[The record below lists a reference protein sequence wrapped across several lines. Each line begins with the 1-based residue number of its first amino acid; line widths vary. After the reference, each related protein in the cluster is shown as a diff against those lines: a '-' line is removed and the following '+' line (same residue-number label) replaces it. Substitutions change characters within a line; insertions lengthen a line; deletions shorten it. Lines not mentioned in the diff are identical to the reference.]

1 MADTFYARRG
11 KRWLDLALA
20 GGALA
25 VLALPML
32 VLAAL
37 VRWRLGSPVLFRQTR
52 PGLGGRLFAMVKF
65 RTMTDAR
72 DAEGR
77 LLPDNVRLTRFGRLL
92 RATSLDELPELWNV
106 LRGEMSLVGP
116 RPLLVEYLDRYTAE
130 QARRHDSLPGITG
143 WAQVNG
149 RNALSWEEKFALD
162 VWYVDH
168 VSLALDLQI
177 LLKTVLKVLVRDGV
191 SAAGHATAPVFLGS
205 ATPHTAGSA
214 DAAAPRPASI
224 PFPSGSIPAPSH
236 SRRLDADSSPP
247 RRPVVVLGAGGH
259 AKVVVSLL
267 RSCGYEVAGLY
278 DDRPEVWGTKVLGAE
293 VIGAIELLKTHRG
306 PAVIAIG
313 NGRVRQSLA
322 NLLRLDWLTVVHPT
336 AWVDPA
342 VSMGAGTVI
351 CAGAVIQPDVRIGAH
366 TIINTG
372 ATVDHDCVLGDFV
385 HIAPGAHLTGNIRIG
400 EGVLVGAGAVAIPG
414 LTIGSWTTVGGG
426 ATVVRDLPS
435 DVIAIGNPARILR
448 PLGIPKAA

>member
-11 KRWLDLALA
+11 KRWLDLALTGMALVMLA
-20 GGALA
+20 G
-25 VLALPML
+25 PML

-37 VRWRLGSPVLFRQTR
+37 VRWRLGSPILFRQTR

-72 DAEGR
+72 DADGR
-77 LLPDNVRLTRFGRLL
+77 LLPDHVRLTRFGRLL

-116 RPLLVEYLDRYTAE
+116 RPLLVEYLDRYTPE
-130 QARRHDSLPGITG
+130 QARRHETLPGITG

-149 RNALSWEEKFALD
+149 RNALGWEEKFALD

-168 VSLALDLQI
+168 LSLALDLRI
-177 LLKTVLKVLVRDGV
+177 LLMTVLKVLVRDGV

-205 ATPHTAGSA
+205 TPQSAPGGLGAAQSPATVCF
-214 DAAAPRPASI
+214 PAKSL
-224 PFPSGSIPAPSH
+224 PAPSQA
-236 SRRLDADSSPP
+236 RRLQAGPA
-247 RRPVVVLGAGGH
+247 RENLPVVVLGAGGH

-267 RSCGYEVAGLY
+267 RSCGYEVGGLY
-278 DDRPEVWGTKVLGAE
+278 DDRREVWGTRVLGVE
-293 VIGAIELLKTHRG
+293 VIGAIELLKSHRG

-322 NLLRLDWLTVVHPT
+322 SQLPLDWLTAVHPT
-336 AWVDPA
+336 AWVDPE
-342 VSMGAGTVI
+342 VTIGPGTVI
-351 CAGAVIQPDVRIGAH
+351 CAGAVIQPDVQIGAH
-366 TIINTG
+366 NIVNTS

-385 HIAPGAHLTGNIRIG
+385 HIAPGAHLTGNIRVG
-400 EGVLVGAGAVAIPG
+400 DGVLVGAGAVAIPG
-414 LTIGSWTTVGGG
+414 LTIGAWTTIGGG

-435 DVIAIGNPARILR
+435 EVIAIGNPARILR

>member
-11 KRWLDLALA
+11 KRWLDLALSCSV
-20 GGALA
+20 LA
-25 VLALPML
+25 ALALPMV
-32 VLAAL
+32 VLAVL
-37 VRWRLGSPVLFRQTR
+37 VRWRLGAPVLFRQTR
-52 PGLGGRLFAMVKF
+52 PGLGGRLFEMVKF
-65 RTMTDAR
+65 RSMTDAR
-72 DAEGR
+72 NAEGQ

-116 RPLLVEYLDRYTAE
+116 RPLLVEYLDRYTPE
-130 QARRHDSLPGITG
+130 QSRRHETLPGVTG

-168 VSLALDLQI
+168 VSLALDLRI
-177 LLKTVLKVLVRDGV
+177 LLKTVLKVLVREGV
-191 SAAGHATAPVFLGS
+191 SAAGHVTAPVFLGS
-205 ATPHTAGSA
+205 EPRNSAGDA
-214 DAAAPRPASI
+214 VAAAPPSVR
-224 PFPSGSIPAPSH
+224 FPSNSIPAVSQA
-236 SRRLDADSSPP
+236 RRLNEDTD
-247 RRPVVVLGAGGH
+247 RTRQPVVVLGAGGH

-278 DDRPEVWGTKVLGAE
+278 DDRSEVWGTRVLGAE
-293 VIGAIELLKTHRG
+293 VVGAIGLLKEHRG
-306 PAVIAIG
+306 PGVIAIG
-313 NGRVRQSLA
+313 NGRVRKALA
-322 NLLRLDWLTVVHPT
+322 NALPLEWLTVVHPT

-400 EGVLVGAGAVAIPG
+400 DGVLVGAGAVAIPG

-426 ATVVRDLPS
+426 ATVVRDLPPE
-435 DVIAIGNPARILR
+435 VIAIGNPARILR

>member
-1 MADTFYARRG
+1 MPQTSYARRG
-11 KRWLDLALA
+11 KRWLDVTLSVVALT
-20 GGALA
+20 L
-25 VLALPML
+25 LSLPML

-37 VRWRLGSPVLFRQTR
+37 VRWRLGSPVFFRQTR
-52 PGLGGRLFAMVKF
+52 PGRGGVSFGMVKF

-72 DAEGR
+72 DADGR
-77 LLPDNVRLTRFGRLL
+77 LLPDDVRLTRFGKLL

-116 RPLLVEYLDRYTAE
+116 RPLLVEYLDRYTPE
-130 QARRHDSLPGITG
+130 QARRHETLPGITG

-149 RNALSWEEKFALD
+149 RNALEWEQKFALD

-168 VSLALDLQI
+168 VSFWLDLKI
-177 LLKTVLKVLVRDGV
+177 LAKTVLKVLVREGV

-205 ATPHTAGSA
+205 SAATASPPETVPILSYAHQRRPES
-214 DAAAPRPASI
+214 AAPRASQ
-224 PFPSGSIPAPSH
+224 S
-236 SRRLDADSSPP
+236 
-247 RRPVVVLGAGGH
+247 VVVLGAGGH

-278 DDRPEVWGTKVLGAE
+278 DDRAEAWGTRVLGAE
-293 VIGAIELLKTHRG
+293 VVGAIELLKSHRG

-313 NGRVRQSLA
+313 NGRVRQALA
-322 NLLRLDWLTVVHPT
+322 NSLELQWLTVVHPT

-342 VSMGAGTVI
+342 VAMGEGTVI
-351 CAGAVIQPDVRIGAH
+351 CAGAVIQPDVRIGRH
-366 TIINTG
+366 NIINTG
-372 ATVDHDCVLGDFV
+372 ATVDHDCTLADYV

-400 EGVLVGAGAVAIPG
+400 EGVLIGAGAVAIPG

-426 ATVVRDLPS
+426 ATVVRDLPQE
-435 DVIAIGNPARILR
+435 VIAIGNPARILR
-448 PLGIPKAA
+448 PLGVPKAA